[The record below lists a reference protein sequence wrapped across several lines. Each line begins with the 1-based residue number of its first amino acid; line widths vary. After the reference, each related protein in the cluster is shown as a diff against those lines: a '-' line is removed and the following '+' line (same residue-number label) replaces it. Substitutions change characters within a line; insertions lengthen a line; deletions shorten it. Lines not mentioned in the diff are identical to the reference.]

1 MSEPA
6 QTRDPAEP
14 LWRPSDAA
22 VAAAN
27 MTKFRTQ
34 VARDWQIGL
43 KDTDALWA
51 WSTEQV
57 DRFWTSL
64 WRSCE
69 VIGEMGRP
77 ALKDGDRMP
86 GAQFFPD
93 ARLNFADAFSQA
105 MTSVNSTSASSS
117 KNVRSLAK
125 SSSDT
130 SRPVIVMLSAYSNT
144 ARSFSS
150 KSGELAYS
158 FKVINFSSLK
168 PSALPTAA
176 LMSCQ
181 KSQPFKNATRRLT
194 IACIFES
201 IKPEESSP
209 LHMPRTARKI
219 DGRRA

>member
-6 QTRDPAEP
+6 QIGSLAAEP

-64 WRSCE
+64 WRSCD

-86 GAQFFPD
+86 GAQFFPNARINYAENLLRFSRGNPRD
-93 ARLNFADAFSQA
+93 A
-105 MTSVNSTSASSS
+105 
-117 KNVRSLAK
+117 
-125 SSSDT
+125 
-130 SRPVIVMLSAYSNT
+130 IV
-144 ARSFSS
+144 FW
-150 KSGELAYS
+150 GED
-158 FKVINFSSLK
+158 KVK
-168 PSALPTAA
+168 
-176 LMSCQ
+176 
-181 KSQPFKNATRRLT
+181 RRLART
-194 IACIFES
+194 PQWFGQRS
-201 IKPEESSP
+201 ITLGPN
-209 LHMPRTARKI
+209 L
-219 DGRRA
+219 GRFRHA